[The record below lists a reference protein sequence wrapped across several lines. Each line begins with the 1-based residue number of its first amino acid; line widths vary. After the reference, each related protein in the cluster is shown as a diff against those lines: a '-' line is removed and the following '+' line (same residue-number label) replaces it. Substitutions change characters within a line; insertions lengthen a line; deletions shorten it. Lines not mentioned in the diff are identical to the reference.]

1 MHELSMCLALI
12 GQVEGIARQH
22 RATSVTA
29 VIIQIGPLSG
39 VEPELLAQAFP
50 LASAGTVAERSRLV
64 IENLPI
70 RVRCKSCG
78 AETAAVA
85 NKLICGKCGDWQ
97 TQLLSGD
104 EMLLAS
110 VELENNVESGMANA
124 Q

>member
-1 MHELSMCLALI
+1 MCQALI
-12 GQVEGIARQH
+12 SQVENIARQH
-22 RATSVTA
+22 QATSIKT

-39 VEPELLAQAFP
+39 VDPELLAQAFP
-50 LASAGTVAERSRLV
+50 LASAGTVAEASKLV

-78 AETAAVA
+78 AESTASA

-110 VELENNVESGMANA
+110 VELESNAERGVANA
-124 Q
+124 S